1 MSFSVFVAD
10 GVADVEYAEVT
21 KVNRM
26 DTRVLKRSCRIM
38 TGNWMTE
45 IDVYNIIA
53 ASVACKSV
61 LARTK
66 RI

>member
-38 TGNWMTE
+38 TGNSMTE
-45 IDVYNIIA
+45 IDACHIIA
-53 ASVACKSV
+53 A
-61 LARTK
+61 
-66 RI
+66 

>member
-1 MSFSVFVAD
+1 MSFSVLVAD

-38 TGNWMTE
+38 TGNSMIE
-45 IDVYNIIA
+45 IDVYHIIA
-53 ASVACKSV
+53 ASVAYKVV
-61 LARTK
+61 LVL
-66 RI
+66 